1 MNSARQ
7 TDKEVMEIMIGELDV
22 LLPDAAGWINIKE
35 GEVFEVPA
43 QSKFGLKVKSLT
55 DYCCSYIK

>member
-1 MNSARQ
+1 
-7 TDKEVMEIMIGELDV
+7 MEIMIGEIDV
-22 LLPDAAGWINIKE
+22 LLPDAAGWITIKE
-35 GEVFEVPA
+35 REVFEVPA

>member
-1 MNSARQ
+1 
-7 TDKEVMEIMIGELDV
+7 MEIMIGEFDV
-22 LLPDAAGWINIKE
+22 LSPDAAGRISIIQ

-55 DYCCSYIK
+55 DYCCSYTK